1 MKKSC
6 YAITERIHTFL
17 NEFNAISAFNSD
29 LKMSISIYDKLNIYR
44 KSSPLMSH
52 VSMKGRQR

>member
-6 YAITERIHTFL
+6 YAITERIHTFF

-29 LKMSISIYDKLNIYR
+29 LKMSISMYDKLNIYR
-44 KSSPLMSH
+44 KTSPLMSH

>member
-17 NEFNAISAFNSD
+17 NELNAISAFNSD
-29 LKMSISIYDKLNIYR
+29 LKMSISMYDKLNIYR